1 MSLCIPRD
9 DVTAPLIT
17 DFSAAFSAIK
27 SAEDLTEQVIPL
39 TTSIFHNTTAI
50 VGFFQKV
57 REMNEANNKLF
68 KNKRIGRKL
77 FEIVFYTCSITTE
90 KWKMIKVKSLE

>member
-39 TTSIFHNTTAI
+39 TTSIFHDTTAI
-50 VGFFQKV
+50 VGFFPKGARGERGEQQIIQK
-57 REMNEANNKLF
+57 
-68 KNKRIGRKL
+68 
-77 FEIVFYTCSITTE
+77 
-90 KWKMIKVKSLE
+90 